1 MNDENSRQKK
11 INLYY
16 LNTKFEIIVTSLC
29 NSLINKNLKL
39 LINLKSE
46 KEVSELDD
54 FLWLPKD
61 IVIPHRTDKDTI
73 SVDEKI
79 ILFCGDYRNQKPFFD
94 YDVIIFSPNVKVKR
108 VEIFKNFFLFSYYN
122 DELSIRKNK
131 LKLENSGFMVKTL
144 IEKQNQKWEIN

>member
-1 MNDENSRQKK
+1 MNDENFRQKQ

-16 LNTKFEIIVTSLC
+16 LITKFETVISKLC
-29 NSLINKNLKL
+29 NSLLNKKLKL
-39 LINLKSE
+39 LINMQSE

-54 FLWLPKD
+54 FLWSPRD
-61 IVIPHRTDKDTI
+61 IVIPHRTHKDTI
-73 SVDEKI
+73 SIDEKI

-94 YDVIIFSPNVKVKR
+94 YDVIIFSPNVNVKR

-122 DELSIRKNK
+122 DESSIRKNK

>member
-1 MNDENSRQKK
+1 MNDENFRQKQ

-16 LNTKFEIIVTSLC
+16 LITKFEIVISKLC
-29 NSLINKNLKL
+29 ISLINKKLKL
-39 LINLKSE
+39 LINLQSE

-54 FLWLPKD
+54 FLWSPRD
-61 IVIPHRTDKDTI
+61 IVIPHRTYKDTI
-73 SVDEKI
+73 SIDEKI

-94 YDVIIFSPNVKVKR
+94 YDVIIFSPNVNVKR

-144 IEKQNQKWEIN
+144 IEKQNQKWQIN

>member
-1 MNDENSRQKK
+1 MNDANFRKK
-11 INLYY
+11 QINLYY
-16 LNTKFEIIVTSLC
+16 LNTKFEIIISKLC
-29 NSLINKNLKL
+29 YSLINKNLKL
-39 LINLKSE
+39 LINLQSE

-54 FLWLPKD
+54 FLWSPKN
-61 IVIPHRTDKDTI
+61 IVIPHRTHKDII

-94 YDVIIFSPNVKVKR
+94 YNVIIFSPNVKVKK
-108 VEIFKNFFLFSYYN
+108 VDIFKNFFLFSYYKN
-122 DELSIRKNK
+122 ELSVRKSK